1 MFATNQ
7 HQTNPSASLLLLY
20 TMTQL
25 EQLTAA
31 LVAFREERDWAQ
43 FHDSKNLASAIA
55 IEAAEINE
63 LYLWKNGDAAESI
76 DVERLGEELA
86 DVMAY
91 VLLLAYKNNINMA
104 VALQEKMKKNAL
116 KYPVEK
122 AKGVATKYTDL

>member
-1 MFATNQ
+1 
-7 HQTNPSASLLLLY
+7 
-20 TMTQL
+20 MTQL

-55 IEAAEINE
+55 IEAAEVNE

-76 DVERLGEELA
+76 DAERLGEELA

-91 VLLLAYKNNINMA
+91 VLLLAYKNNINIA

-122 AKGVATKYTDL
+122 AKGVATKYTEL